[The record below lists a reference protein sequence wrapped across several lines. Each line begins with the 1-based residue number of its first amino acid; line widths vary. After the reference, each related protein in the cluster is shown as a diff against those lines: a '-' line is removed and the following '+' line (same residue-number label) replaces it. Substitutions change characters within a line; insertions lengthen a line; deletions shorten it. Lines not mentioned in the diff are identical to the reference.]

1 MRLAAAATIEGYKV
15 LPQWLRPGV
24 TERRIQ
30 VEMEAAFF
38 RAGGQT
44 TAYGTIVGSGPN
56 AAVLHFEPSSR
67 VLSDGELVLID
78 AGAEVEGYACDVTRV
93 YPVGGKFRP
102 EARDLYALL
111 LDVQVAGI
119 AGCRIGMEFKEL
131 HLATARRIAEGLAH
145 LGYLRGAADE
155 LVESGAA
162 ALFFPHGLGHLV
174 GLGVRDASGY
184 LPGRQRST
192 HPQSRFLRQDFPL
205 GENFVTTI
213 EPGIYFIPAMLDD
226 PAARDTHRNRVN
238 WAKVDS
244 VKGMGGFRIE
254 DNVLVTKGEPEVLTR
269 DIPKRLEELETR

>member
-1 MRLAAAATIEGYKV
+1 MRLAAAATVEGYEI
-15 LPQWLRPGV
+15 LPQWLKAGV
-24 TERRIQ
+24 TERRVQ
-30 VEMEAAFF
+30 VELEAAFF

-56 AAVLHFEPSSR
+56 SAVLHFEPSAR
-67 VLSDGELVLID
+67 VLRDGELVLVD
-78 AGAEVEGYACDVTRV
+78 AGAEVEGYACDVTRT
-93 YPVGGKFRP
+93 YPVGGRYAP
-102 EARDLYALL
+102 EARDLYTMLL
-111 LDVQVAGI
+111 EVQEAGV
-119 AGCRIGMEFKEL
+119 AGCRVGVEFKEL
-131 HLATARRIAEGLAH
+131 HLDTARRIAAGLAQ
-145 LGYLRGAADE
+145 LGYLRGSADE
-155 LVESGAA
+155 LVESGAT

-213 EPGIYFIPAMLDD
+213 EPGVYFIPAMLDD
-226 PAARDTHRNRVN
+226 PGARDTHKHRVN
-238 WAKVDS
+238 WEQVDR

-269 DIPKRLEELETR
+269 EIPKRLEEIEGR